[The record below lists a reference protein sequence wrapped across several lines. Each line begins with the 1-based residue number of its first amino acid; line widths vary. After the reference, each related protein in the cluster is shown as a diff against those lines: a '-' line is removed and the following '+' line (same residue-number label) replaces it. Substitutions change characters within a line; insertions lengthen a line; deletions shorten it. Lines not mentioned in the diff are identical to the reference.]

1 MNPTRIL
8 IVDDEKYNLLCLK
21 THFRREGYEV
31 VTAQSGSAALEAV
44 QRHDFDMLLLDI
56 NMPDMSGI
64 EVTRK
69 LKADP
74 QYAHLPIIL
83 VTANTD
89 LQNKIEGLQAGA
101 IDYITKPY
109 AFEEMLQ
116 RIKTHLALIERERHK
131 VLQEMAGATA
141 HELAQP
147 LSRAIGNL
155 QLILAH
161 PEEAGEGR
169 IVVEVS
175 ELEEI
180 DRSLRKASEVLH
192 KIQKV
197 KTYKTMPYV
206 GDSQIIDLEKAS
218 K

>member
-1 MNPTRIL
+1 MSPTRIL

-21 THFRREGYEV
+21 THFQREGYEV
-31 VTAQSGSAALEAV
+31 VTAQSGTAALEV
-44 QRHDFDMLLLDI
+44 LTREHFDMLLLDI

-64 EVTRK
+64 EITRK
-69 LKADP
+69 LKASP

-83 VTANTD
+83 VTANSD
-89 LQNKIEGLQAGA
+89 LHNKIEGLQAGA

-161 PEEAGEGR
+161 PKKAGEGQ
-169 IVVEVS
+169 IVVEVA

-180 DRSLRKASEVLH
+180 HRSLRQASEILH

-197 KTYKTMPYV
+197 KKYKTMPYV